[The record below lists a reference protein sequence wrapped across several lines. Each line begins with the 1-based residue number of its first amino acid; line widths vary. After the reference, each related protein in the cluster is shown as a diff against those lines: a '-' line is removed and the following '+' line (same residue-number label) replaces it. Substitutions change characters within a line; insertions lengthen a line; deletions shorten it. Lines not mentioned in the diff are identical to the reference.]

1 MSRTEKK
8 QAEGRLLEFRGLEE
22 LAEYIGLYYPEEIHV
37 FAAVEHWYTED
48 DQGQRHLDRDALNDF
63 LRRYGAGIRYR
74 TGEDYLQCEIVED

>member
-1 MSRTEKK
+1 MSRTEQK
-8 QAEGRLLEFRGLEE
+8 QAEGRFLEFRGLEE

-63 LRRYGAGIRYR
+63 LRRYGAGIVCRSLSGGIY
-74 TGEDYLQCEIVED
+74 CEIVED

>member
-1 MSRTEKK
+1 MSWTEQR
-8 QAEGRLLEFRGLEE
+8 QAEGRFLEFRGLEE

-37 FAAVEHWYTED
+37 FAGVEKWYTED

>member
-1 MSRTEKK
+1 MSRTEQK
-8 QAEGRLLEFRGLEE
+8 QAEGRFLEFRDLEE

-48 DQGQRHLDRDALNDF
+48 DQGERHLDRDALNDF

-74 TGEDYLQCEIVED
+74 TGEDYLQCETVED